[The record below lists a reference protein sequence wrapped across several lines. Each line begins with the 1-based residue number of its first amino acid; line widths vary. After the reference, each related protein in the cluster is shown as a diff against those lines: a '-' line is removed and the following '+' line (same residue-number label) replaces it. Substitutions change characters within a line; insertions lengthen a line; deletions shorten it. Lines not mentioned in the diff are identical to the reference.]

1 MDSPRGHAMT
11 TVGAPMASKEHSTRE
26 SFVTCDVM
34 PIYVKE
40 LIVGGFSGGF
50 AKTAVAP
57 LECTKNS
64 FTGIGAVWN
73 TEKVEAGS
81 IVTIFGLGT
90 VKLAVVEGAKTAGA
104 SLVIGIDIDSK
115 IRDRLTKAIMK
126 ENTLARKKS
135 GAKQLFVDALLTLQ
149 EKYDLCEDTIIGLL
163 CDMITAGM
171 DITAITVEWA
181 MAELVRNPR
190 VQQKAQEE
198 LDRVIGKDK
207 VLYETG
213 HFLFTASRTSN
224 SLPETSPNTP
234 SGTELLPT

>member
-1 MDSPRGHAMT
+1 AHCRRLCWWVCKDCS
-11 TVGAPMASKEHSTRE
+11 
-26 SFVTCDVM
+26 
-34 PIYVKE
+34 
-40 LIVGGFSGGF
+40 
-50 AKTAVAP
+50 
-57 LECTKNS
+57 CTLGMHKNS
-64 FTGIGAVWN
+64 FTGLGAVWN
-73 TEKVEAGS
+73 TAKVEAGS

-90 VKLAVVEGAKTAGA
+90 VGLAVVEGAKTAGA
-104 SLVIGIDIDSK
+104 SRVIGIDIDSK

-126 ENTLARKKS
+126 EHTLARQKS

-163 CDMITAGM
+163 WDMITAGM
-171 DITAITVEWA
+171 DTTAITVEWA

-207 VLYETG
+207 VLNETG

-224 SLPETSPNTP
+224 SLPETSPNAP
-234 SGTELLPT
+234 SGTELLPA